1 MKFIENVERDKYIAF
16 ESGHEKSHFLQ
27 SYAWG
32 EFCRRAKGQV
42 PNYVGMVD
50 DNGNLVATALIL
62 LRKTPL
68 GYSYGYAPRGF
79 IIDYNNKELI
89 KEFTDYLK
97 SYMKEKKII
106 YIKFDPDIPYQ
117 DIDSEAN
124 PIEGGNNNYELYNY
138 MLSLGYRHTG
148 FYRLYEGNQPRYTFR
163 INLKREWQ
171 EVENAMS
178 KSFIKSVK
186 RSDAYN
192 LKIDNEELSL
202 IHI

>member
-97 SYMKEKKII
+97 NYMKEKKII

-138 MLSLGYRHTG
+138 ILSLGYRHTG
-148 FYRLYEGNQPRYTFR
+148 FYRLY
-163 INLKREWQ
+163 
-171 EVENAMS
+171 
-178 KSFIKSVK
+178 
-186 RSDAYN
+186 
-192 LKIDNEELSL
+192 
-202 IHI
+202 